1 MASPSPQTTSPTFR
15 IDRGICSSISREW
28 QFVHYY
34 KVELLSICVSLER
47 LPARSGNRAP
57 GIPDLTLDPPVFPF
71 AGFRADR
78 AQAGAPDV
86 RASVVPASRT
96 ALSLAVEYFW

>member
-1 MASPSPQTTSPTFR
+1 MEIFLRAAADNLLRPTLAARFAPF
-15 IDRGICSSISREW
+15 SNA
-28 QFVHYY
+28 
-34 KVELLSICVSLER
+34 ICVSLER

-86 RASVVPASRT
+86 RASVVPASRM